1 MTDVSSWVYWSMTDY
16 GGLGESELPKH
27 YDLADSSTS
36 FHLAD
41 AEWSVQYGET
51 SSPVHSQPPTGKRTD
66 TTSQPTARSPPAPS
80 RSIPS
85 P

>member
-1 MTDVSSWVYWSMTDY
+1 MADDSSWVYWSMTDY
-16 GGLGESELPKH
+16 GGLGKSEWPKH

-51 SSPVHSQPPTGKRTD
+51 
-66 TTSQPTARSPPAPS
+66 
-80 RSIPS
+80 
-85 P
+85 